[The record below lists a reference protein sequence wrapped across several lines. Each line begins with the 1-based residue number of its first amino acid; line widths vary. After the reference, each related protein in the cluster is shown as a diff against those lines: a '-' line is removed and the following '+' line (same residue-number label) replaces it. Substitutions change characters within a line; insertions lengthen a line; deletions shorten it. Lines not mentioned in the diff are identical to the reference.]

1 MADQKQSNVT
11 KAVSQYGIICFILL
25 FLCFIFP
32 IIIHAEEQNT
42 QKIRVG
48 YFHLDGYHMMDSEGR
63 RSGYGYEFLQEIGRY
78 LPYPYEYIGYDK
90 SWNEMLQMLE
100 SGEID
105 ILTSGG
111 KTSEREKRFE
121 YSQNSIGTTVTM
133 LTVKEGNTH
142 FVSKDYSTYD
152 GAKLGFLKNS
162 YRNWLF
168 KSYSEEKNF
177 NYSPVYYD
185 SYTQMQQDLQS
196 GVIDGIVSS
205 NLRKIKNEWILEQ
218 FGNNDFYVMAPKGQK
233 KILNEIDSAI
243 EQLDKDIPG
252 WRTVLMNKS
261 YTDSDSESTSLTAE
275 EQKYLTDLKK
285 NKTVLKILV
294 NPDRS
299 PYSYFENGEANG
311 IIPAIFA
318 RAAEQLDLSYE
329 VIETKDRQEYYEFL
343 KSGAADI
350 CMDAGFNYSSA
361 EDIGYKLTD
370 AYMSTGFS
378 RITRVDHTGEIKTV
392 ASMDKPFL
400 LRDYLKNHFA
410 DKSIQYYNSIE
421 ECVNAVKTQKA
432 DAAFL
437 YTYTVQ
443 EIMNKDFRSQLSFT
457 IMSSGYSSFAM
468 GVRNN
473 IDNRLL
479 TSLNRVLQQIK
490 NSEAEGIILEKTEHL
505 QADPTLSAFLYKNP
519 FYALILLFSIQLFII
534 IVIIALIMQ
543 RNQKRLQAAYQQVQ
557 TANNAKQDFLSKMS
571 HDIRTPM
578 NAIIC
583 MTALAE
589 HHADNEA
596 AVRQFLEKMQ
606 VSEKYLLSLL
616 NEVLDMSII
625 ESGTMELKKQ
635 PFSIC
640 SMIDEIALITR
651 ELTDLKEQEF
661 TVNVNTRSPYNV
673 LGDAARIEQIL
684 LNLLSNSTKY
694 TGRKGRISLT
704 VTEKETGLFCFCVED
719 NGMGIPEEFQE
730 HIFEVFSRAE
740 DSRVSRVQGTGLGL
754 TIVKKL
760 TEMMHGTISVDSQP
774 GKGTAFSVCLPLEV
788 ISEAPQDSIN
798 NDKENEEL
806 TLPGLNVLLVEDNEL
821 NREIATELLKI
832 MDISVDNAE
841 NGKEAVDM
849 FMASESGKYD
859 VILMDLQMPV
869 MNGLEACREI
879 RKSGRADAGLP
890 IFALT
895 ANAYKEDMQNSR
907 DAGMDGH
914 ISKPVDMSR
923 LYSTLKE
930 IFDCKKKQK
939 NSK

>member
-1 MADQKQSNVT
+1 MPDQNKSNVA
-11 KAVSQYGIICFILL
+11 KAVSQYGIICFIFL

-32 IIIHAEEQNT
+32 INLHAEEQNI

-48 YFHLDGYHMMDSEGR
+48 YFHLDGYHMVDSDGR
-63 RSGYGYEFLQEIGRY
+63 RSGYGYEFLQKIGRY
-78 LPYPYEYIGYDK
+78 LPYTYEYIGYDK
-90 SWNEMLQMLE
+90 SWDEMLQMLE
-100 SGEID
+100 KGEID

-142 FVSKDYSTYD
+142 FVSRDYSTYN

-162 YRNWLF
+162 YRNWIF
-168 KSYSEEKNF
+168 KSYSEENQF
-177 NYSPVYYD
+177 TYTPVYYD

-205 NLRKIKNEWILEQ
+205 NLRKLKNEWVVEQ
-218 FGNNDFYVMAPKGQK
+218 FGNNGFYVMAPKGHK
-233 KILNEIDSAI
+233 EILNEIDDAI
-243 EQLDKDIPG
+243 EKLDKDNPG
-252 WRTVLMNKS
+252 WRTALMNKS
-261 YTDSDSESTSLTAE
+261 YMDSGSENAALTIE
-275 EQKYLTDLKK
+275 EQEYLAQLKK
-285 NKTVLKILV
+285 DKTVLKVLV

-299 PYSYFENGEANG
+299 PYSYFENGEADG

-318 RAAEQLDLSYE
+318 RAAELLDLPYE
-329 VIETKDRQEYYEFL
+329 IIETMDRQEYYEL
-343 KSGAADI
+343 IKSGTADI
-350 CMDAGFNYSSA
+350 CIDAGFNYSEA
-361 EDIGYKLTD
+361 EDFGYKLTD

-378 RITRVDHTGEIKTV
+378 RITRADHNGEIKTV
-392 ASMDKPFL
+392 ASIGKTFL
-400 LRDYLKNHFA
+400 LRDYMRSHFA
-410 DKSIQYYNSIE
+410 EENIQYYNSIE
-421 ECVNAVKTQKA
+421 ECINAVTDQKA

-437 YTYTVQ
+437 YTYTIQ
-443 EIMNKDFRSQLSFT
+443 EIMNKDIRGQLSFT
-457 IMSSGYSSFAM
+457 IISSGYASFAM
-468 GVRNN
+468 GVRND

-479 TSLNRVLQQIK
+479 SSLNRVLQQIK
-490 NSEAEGIILEKTEHL
+490 NTEAEGIILEKTEHL
-505 QADPTLSAFLYKNP
+505 QADPTLSVFLYKNP
-519 FYALILLFSIQLFII
+519 FYALILLLSIQLFII
-534 IVIIALIMQ
+534 IVIIAVTMS

-578 NAIIC
+578 NAIIG

-589 HHADNEA
+589 HHADDEA
-596 AVRQFLEKMQ
+596 AVRQYLEKMH

-616 NEVLDMSII
+616 NEVLDMSKI
-625 ESGTMELKKQ
+625 ESGTIELKKQ
-635 PFSIC
+635 PFSIS
-640 SMIDEIALITR
+640 SMTDEIALIAR
-651 ELTDLKEQEF
+651 ELTVLKEQEF
-661 TVNVNTRSPYNV
+661 SVNVESLSHPNV

-704 VTEKETGLFCFCVED
+704 VTEKDTGLFCFRVED

-730 HIFEVFSRAE
+730 HIYDAFSRAE

-760 TEMMHGTISVDSQP
+760 TEMMHGTISVDSHP
-774 GKGTAFSVCLPLEV
+774 GKGTAFSVCLPLEIV
-788 ISEAPQDSIN
+788 SDSPQDSPDD
-798 NDKENEEL
+798 DKSNEEQSF
-806 TLPGLNVLLVEDNEL
+806 PGLYVLLVEDNEL
-821 NREIATELLKI
+821 NREIAAELLKI
-832 MDISVDNAE
+832 MDISADYAE

-849 FMASESGKYD
+849 FMASETGKYD
-859 VILMDLQMPV
+859 VIFMDLQMPV
-869 MNGLEACREI
+869 MNGLEACRKI

-914 ISKPVDMSR
+914 ISKPVDISK
-923 LYSTLKE
+923 LYSVLKE
-930 IFDCKKKQK
+930 VSDCKKKQ
-939 NSK
+939 